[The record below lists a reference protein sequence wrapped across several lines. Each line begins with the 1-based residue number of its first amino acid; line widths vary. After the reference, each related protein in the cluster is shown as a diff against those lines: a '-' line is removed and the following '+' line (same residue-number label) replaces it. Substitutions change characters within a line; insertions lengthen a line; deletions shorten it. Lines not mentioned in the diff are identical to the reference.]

1 VSFSSFPDETALLS
15 DWVLPDHTGL
25 ESFGYQRVL
34 AGSDRP
40 ALSALQPVV
49 APLYNTRAT
58 ADVLIAAART
68 RGGAL
73 SAAMVY
79 QDEVDFIQQK
89 ILPYI
94 NAGGFYTAPEILT
107 FWSSWLQYGG
117 WWKAAAEPV
126 SLDFNPALGAPLP
139 VAAPPAL
146 EGGKYHI
153 VAFATQMGDGSGANR
168 PWLQETPDPTT
179 TVMWNSWI
187 EIHPDTA
194 AKLGLHDDDV
204 VRVSSAAGELEAS
217 VYLFPAIRPDTV
229 AMPFGQG
236 HSALG
241 RFAEGRGANPAALF
255 ELTVNEAGDLALGDL
270 QVTLT
275 PTGKRRPL
283 ARLESREGVYGD
295 HAG

>member
-1 VSFSSFPDETALLS
+1 
-15 DWVLPDHTGL
+15 
-25 ESFGYQRVL
+25 
-34 AGSDRP
+34 
-40 ALSALQPVV
+40 VV
-49 APLYNTRAT
+49 VPLYNTRAT
-58 ADVLIAAART
+58 ADVLLEAARS

-117 WWKAAAEPV
+117 WWKAQPEPTLV
-126 SLDFNPALGAPLP
+126 DLNSVLGETLP
-139 VAAPPAL
+139 VTASQTAQ
-146 EGGKYHI
+146 EGKYH
-153 VAFATQMGDGSGANR
+153 FLTYATQMGDGSGANR

-187 EIHPDTA
+187 EIHPETA

-204 VRVSSAAGELEAS
+204 VRVGSSAGELEAS

-229 AMPFGQG
+229 AIPFGQG
-236 HSALG
+236 HTALG
-241 RFAEGRGANPAALF
+241 RFAEGRGTNPAALF
-255 ELTVNEAGDLALGDL
+255 EILMNEAGDLAIGDL
-270 QVTLT
+270 QVTIT

-283 ARLESREGVYGD
+283 ARFESREGVYGD